1 MRRVLGLVG
10 LVVVLTGCGHRA
22 PLRQGYEGQVGDEF
36 GASGAGL
43 QYGTCKDCIPAID
56 DPKFETRDE
65 ADKWLKDEDEVLGLD
80 YQGEHK
86 AYPVKI
92 LNWHE
97 VVNDR
102 VIVTY
107 SALCGSAVMFESE
120 VKWGV
125 SGRLKDGCLVMYNK
139 KTHEL
144 ASQLDSD
151 LERVPVQVLTWREW
165 QTAHPATLVL
175 ARDTGW
181 TRDYE
186 VDPYPERELRG
197 VMYEVKAGGETKTY
211 TLETIKQ
218 ETADDGVLMDVVGGE
233 KIRLS
238 YSQGEIVVEN
248 LKTKQKIIPV
258 RLLSQ

>member
-1 MRRVLGLVG
+1 MRKLLLMVSLM
-10 LVVVLTGCGHRA
+10 VVLTGCRHKA

-36 GASGAGL
+36 GASGADL

-56 DPKFETRDE
+56 DPKFEIRDE

-86 AYPVKI
+86 AYPIKI

-97 VVNDR
+97 VVNDK

-107 SALCGSAVMFESE
+107 SSLCGSAVVFESE

-139 KTHEL
+139 ETNGL
-144 ASQLDSD
+144 VSQLDSD

-165 QTAHPATLVL
+165 QTAHPATVVL
-175 ARDTGW
+175 SAKMGGD
-181 TRDYE
+181 RDYE
-186 VDPYPERELRG
+186 VNPYPELAQTE
-197 VMYEVKAGGETKTY
+197 VVYEVKVGEETKVY
-211 TLETIKQ
+211 SLEAIKR
-218 ETADDGVLMDVVGGE
+218 ETADDGVLLDTVGGE

-238 YSQGEIVVEN
+238 YSQGEIVVEK

>member
-1 MRRVLGLVG
+1 MVG
-10 LVVVLTGCGHRA
+10 LVVVLTGCGHKSEPERA
-22 PLRQGYEGQVGDEF
+22 GDEF
-36 GASGAGL
+36 GASGADL

-56 DPKFETRDE
+56 EPQFESKDE
-65 ADKWLKDEDEVLGLD
+65 ANEWLEDEDLVVGLD

-97 VVNDR
+97 IVNDK

-107 SALCGSAVMFESE
+107 SSLCGSAVVFASD

-125 SGRLKDGCLVMYNK
+125 SGRLKDGCLVVYNRE
-139 KTHEL
+139 TNEL
-144 ASQLDSD
+144 VSQLDSD

-165 QTAHPATLVL
+165 QTAHPTTVVL
-175 ARDTGW
+175 SAEIGGD
-181 TRDYE
+181 RDYE
-186 VDPYPERELRG
+186 VNPYPELAQRE
-197 VMYEVKAGGETKTY
+197 VVYEVEVGEETKVY
-211 TLETIKQ
+211 SLEVIKR

-238 YSQGEIVVEN
+238 YSQGEIMVEN

-258 RLLSQ
+258 RLLSR